1 MDLFR
6 CQRISSMPTTSQLC
20 LGDPDSPD
28 QQLRTC
34 A

>member
-1 MDLFR
+1 MGLFR
-6 CQRISSMPTTSQLC
+6 CQRISGMLTTSQLC
-20 LGDPDSPD
+20 LGGPDSLD